1 MQFDEIR
8 FGLTALKHE
17 LVSKRAGEKRKIK
30 QSAFKSFL
38 FSICCEIS
46 IFT

>member
-30 QSAFKSFL
+30 QSAL
-38 FSICCEIS
+38 IFSICCEIS